1 MAEPYDFLLAKY
13 IEIGK
18 ENLPNPNFTP
28 ESSMFDARQSAMD
41 NFNDTYTEDEY
52 NTAMNEAYDYIQ
64 QNYSNNFARVP
75 D

>member
-18 ENLPNPNFTP
+18 SNLSNPNFDSLP
-28 ESSMFDARQSAMD
+28 AIFDARQATVDNFGNAYTDEEYDSAMD
-41 NFNDTYTEDEY
+41 QARLNIIE
-52 NTAMNEAYDYIQ
+52 
-64 QNYSNNFARVP
+64 NYSDNFARVP